1 MPIIDVYLLP
11 GSLWLIMLSMGLSL
25 QIKDIRRV
33 FVNRRALF
41 VGAIS
46 MLIVPPIVGISLALF
61 FAPSAALAVGL
72 VLLATCPGGMLS
84 NLMTDI
90 AKGDLALSLSLSILV
105 SAIYVFLVPFYAHF
119 ALGHFLGVEQK
130 IQIPLGQFFWK
141 IFSIT
146 LLPTTIGVLFRAWKN
161 DWAIRI
167 KSFIKVA
174 STIVLVIAF
183 SFILVD
189 QIPTLKLYFAD
200 LLWILLALNGITVL
214 IAWLVT
220 MSQSMSTEERVAIGI
235 EHIIRQEGTAIFIAV
250 TLVGNRE
257 ISLPM
262 IVNTPVALVLGILFV
277 VFARNSLKKKNS
289 IQSSSTG

>member
-1 MPIIDVYLLP
+1 M
-11 GSLWLIMLSMGLSL
+11 
-25 QIKDIRRV
+25 
-33 FVNRRALF
+33 
-41 VGAIS
+41 
-46 MLIVPPIVGISLALF
+46 
-61 FAPSAALAVGL
+61 
-72 VLLATCPGGMLS
+72 
-84 NLMTDI
+84 
-90 AKGDLALSLSLSILV
+90 
-105 SAIYVFLVPFYAHF
+105 
-119 ALGHFLGVEQK
+119 GHFLGVEQK